1 LSKLKVL
8 SGREVCKILQK
19 YGFKKVRK
27 KGSHIVMQK
36 QIGKS
41 TITVPVPD
49 HKEIKKGTLMS
60 IIRQSGVPREE
71 FETE

>member
-19 YGFKKVRK
+19 YGFKEVRK

-36 QIGKS
+36 QIGKN

-60 IIRQSGVPREE
+60 IIRQSGLPREE
-71 FETE
+71 FETD